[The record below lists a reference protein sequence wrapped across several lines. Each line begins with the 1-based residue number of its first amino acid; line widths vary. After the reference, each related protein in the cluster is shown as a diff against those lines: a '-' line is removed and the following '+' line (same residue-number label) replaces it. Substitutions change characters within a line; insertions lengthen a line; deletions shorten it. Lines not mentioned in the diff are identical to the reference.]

1 MKMTYEYNDSIEYDN
16 SGKDSKYN
24 DYININNNIQKIT
37 DEYDNN
43 IINIIIDFIKDEILK
58 SNIRYEIVKPI
69 LLYILYYLI
78 PFIIFIIFLNF
89 ITNIIA
95 VYLVFKY
102 LV

>member
-1 MKMTYEYNDSIEYDN
+1 MTCKNKEDIVYIDSNND
-16 SGKDSKYN
+16 DSKN
-24 DYININNNIQKIT
+24 NTQDY
-37 DEYDNN
+37 ENN

-89 ITNIIA
+89 ITTIVA
-95 VYLVFKY
+95 VCIVFKY